1 MRVLLLKLQRQ
12 ALWKMCQNITQNKAT
27 YSAVERTLQDGSA
40 LQQAASSA
48 VYTGALHVPVNRSVV
63 SHSSNMNF
71 SKHDG
76 PFSLKSQAHVP
87 STLPRVKSPPSL
99 GSLLM
104 RCVSALFILLK
115 HCHLEKA
122 ARGSKTS
129 LPFPNIS
136 LGAKNNFVGFPFR
149 NIEAER
155 FHRECNWCNMCLFV
169 WLPRCMFCP

>member
-1 MRVLLLKLQRQ
+1 
-12 ALWKMCQNITQNKAT
+12 
-27 YSAVERTLQDGSA
+27 
-40 LQQAASSA
+40 
-48 VYTGALHVPVNRSVV
+48 
-63 SHSSNMNF
+63 MNF

-87 STLPRVKSPPSL
+87 STLPIVKSPPSL

-122 ARGSKTS
+122 ARESKTS

-155 FHRECNWCNMCLFV
+155 FRRECNWCNCVCLFGCHDACFAHEYPFDLFSL
-169 WLPRCMFCP
+169 WNNFPRSHPPSGMTVAPAFRNAVILRFLVAPLEKRL